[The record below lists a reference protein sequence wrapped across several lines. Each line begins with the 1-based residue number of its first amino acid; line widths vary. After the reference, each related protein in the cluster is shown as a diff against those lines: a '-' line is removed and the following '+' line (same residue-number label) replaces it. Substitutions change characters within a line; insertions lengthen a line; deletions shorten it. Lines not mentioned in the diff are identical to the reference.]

1 MVENREKKGVVF
13 LVVILAI
20 IIGVGVFIA
29 ATLRVD
35 PVAETLKKEPVIKI
49 LFVLSDD
56 SGNAL
61 STDVFVYY
69 PVSRKGALFDIL
81 GNTGSIYS
89 SLGRATAF
97 FFPQKTGKTVSMT
110 QQK

>member
-35 PVAETLKKEPVIKI
+35 PVAETLKKEPSSCASFSSVS
-49 LFVLSDD
+49 LSL
-56 SGNAL
+56 N
-61 STDVFVYY
+61 
-69 PVSRKGALFDIL
+69 
-81 GNTGSIYS
+81 S
-89 SLGRATAF
+89 S
-97 FFPQKTGKTVSMT
+97 
-110 QQK
+110 